1 MRLPNSEHESR
12 PWLIREIAKDFTL
25 EDVWGLSVDG
35 GPDDFDKLLKV
46 VTSSDPAHGAL
57 PVRILW
63 GARDLLGKWFD
74 LGRISEPSDGGANE
88 LPIPGTSETSLVGR
102 LPVELVGTA
111 DDVEFGSLPFTPLY
125 RTDNEFAAELANR
138 TVHGVM
144 HLALVDKGDGQH
156 QGQMAVY
163 VKPRGRL
170 GQAYMGFIKP
180 FRYLIVYPALTRQL
194 ERRLA
199 GQSTRVGHPTPGMA
213 WGAAN
218 SP

>member
-25 EDVWGLSVDG
+25 EDVWGLSVE
-35 GPDDFDKLLKV
+35 GPDEFDKMLKV
-46 VTSSDPAHGAL
+46 VTTSDPAHGAL

-74 LGRISEPSDGGANE
+74 LGRISEQSDGGSND

-102 LPVELVGTA
+102 LPAELVGSA

-125 RTDNEFAAELANR
+125 RTDNEFAAELSNR

-144 HLALVDKGDGQH
+144 HLALVDQGDGRQ

-163 VKPRGRL
+163 VKPRGLFGR
-170 GQAYMGFIKP
+170 AYMGFIKP
-180 FRYLIVYPALTRQL
+180 FRYMIVYPMLTRQL

-199 GQSTRVGHPTPGMA
+199 EQSA
-213 WGAAN
+213 
-218 SP
+218 